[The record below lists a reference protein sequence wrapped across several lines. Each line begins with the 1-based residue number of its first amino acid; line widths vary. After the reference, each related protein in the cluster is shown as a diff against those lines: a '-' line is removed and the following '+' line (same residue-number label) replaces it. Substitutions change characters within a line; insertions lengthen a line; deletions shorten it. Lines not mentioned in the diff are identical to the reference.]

1 VFISNLQTKAE
12 LDEQVELFCL
22 LPKEEAHVIQ
32 LFMASSHDP
41 KA

>member
-1 VFISNLQTKAE
+1 
-12 LDEQVELFCL
+12 VELFCL

-41 KA
+41 KAWAKGMKLQ